1 MSTPRIACVACLTLA
16 AALNAAPVATFEYTN
31 VANFDDYTI
40 FNEDVASNQSVG
52 SILLTGVLTQLT
64 PQSPAWDATV
74 SVVAP
79 DGQFLVIRPFPLTND
94 FSTLELSSV
103 RSVIQTVVGNA
114 QGPWIIALREDFGDL
129 SPDVADSQW
138 NSLQI
143 QLDTVGIGE
152 PPPCPNG
159 LGSVTLTNVVSNGTS
174 ASPGATRTID
184 FGIPG
189 TINSIAISGLVTADN
204 ISRLSDARLRL
215 IAPSGNTYEVLADLG
230 LPVAS
235 GPYVLENFE
244 LGLLEPEP
252 GTGTWNLEFF
262 ELFDEP
268 SITDATWQALCVAI
282 DRVASDPSVRVVADP
297 PFLAAGGSGTPITLK
312 AYVTPGSAPL
322 STFDGSGSITA
333 DASEIGAG
341 TLTFRDDGAGADEV
355 AHDNVF
361 TASAAAIY
369 AAASGYRV
377 PVSLVDD
384 HGRIA
389 SDEIL
394 LPSVEP
400 TPTCAPGDDV
410 YMLLDLA
417 ALEELYGP
425 GNSRT
430 TFDSSLDLVTTITLY
445 GRVAIYPQPTPS
457 DAAIAVTAPSG
468 RTTHWFV
475 GGDFAA
481 MLVEDV
487 NVTMTLDEPEPA
499 QGTWTIE
506 AYQTVDHYNVGP
518 ESLWFNTCIK
528 LESIGACCTSNG
540 CAITSS
546 LACEASGGT
555 FQGPGTNCGTPT
567 YTNDSSS
574 LSFEE
579 IRALGDLLNIS
590 NADDATQPVQIGFDF
605 NFMGNVYSSVN
616 VSTNGNIQFGNNP
629 SALNVNF
636 PIPTAAAPNNMIVPL
651 WNDFNPAAGGGIY
664 TLSDTSG
671 GAGNGRFIVSWEDVP
686 RYLFNDS
693 NSFQVILH
701 ESGSFEFRY
710 GPISPEGVPG
720 DFTVGYESING
731 TSGVSIP
738 GGSIGAGNTARSFSF
753 IPGPSPCAGGAC
765 AACPADYDQD
775 GGVTGGDV
783 AAFIPDFEQ
792 GETCADVDGDGG
804 VTGGDLATF
813 FQFFEAGG
821 C

>member
-204 ISRLSDARLRL
+204 FSRLSDARLRL
-215 IAPSGNTYEVLADLG
+215 TAPSGEAYEFGDTGLPIASGTGVIDLRELQLSQPEAGTGPWIVDFYELLDEPSIADATWASLCVAASRVDEDLTVIGIAEDPFIRESLDPLLLRAYVTPLFNSPSTFNSSGSVTVDATSLGAGVITLRDDGVAPDDVADDRTFSSTLSPALRGNLWELLPLNATDDQGRSATSSISVAFVGDPLACVSGLATLNLDSAVASGSAGDEANTTYVIPMSIDDTISRITLAGRYLASEGVDRRDAALRITAPSGNQYT
-230 LPVAS
+230 
-235 GPYVLENFE
+235 LEN
-244 LGLLEPEP
+244 L
-252 GTGTWNLEFF
+252 
-262 ELFDEP
+262 
-268 SITDATWQALCVAI
+268 
-282 DRVASDPSVRVVADP
+282 SDD
-297 PFLAAGGSGTPITLK
+297 
-312 AYVTPGSAPL
+312 
-322 STFDGSGSITA
+322 
-333 DASEIGAG
+333 IGAG
-341 TLTFRDDGAGADEV
+341 LAEIYGLEFDLSEPEESQGNWEVEFYTSGGLTVGLPPIQWE
-355 AHDNVF
+355 
-361 TASAAAIY
+361 SAC
-369 AAASGYRV
+369 
-377 PVSLVDD
+377 VSL
-384 HGRIA
+384 
-389 SDEIL
+389 
-394 LPSVEP
+394 
-400 TPTCAPGDDV
+400 
-410 YMLLDLA
+410 
-417 ALEELYGP
+417 
-425 GNSRT
+425 
-430 TFDSSLDLVTTITLY
+430 DS
-445 GRVAIYPQPTPS
+445 
-457 DAAIAVTAPSG
+457 
-468 RTTHWFV
+468 
-475 GGDFAA
+475 
-481 MLVEDV
+481 E
-487 NVTMTLDEPEPA
+487 
-499 QGTWTIE
+499 
-506 AYQTVDHYNVGP
+506 
-518 ESLWFNTCIK
+518 
-528 LESIGACCTSNG
+528 GACCTGSG
-540 CAITSS
+540 CTVTTAS
-546 LACEASGGT
+546 ACQGSGGT

-636 PIPTAAAPNNMIVPL
+636 PIPTAAAPNNMIAPL

-792 GETCADVDGDGG
+792 GDTCADVDGDGG